1 MAMDG
6 LNLCAS
12 AAEIRA
18 ALMGGKID
26 KIYQPEKDELLLHVR
41 AGGENHKL
49 LLSASAAHGRAQLT
63 ELKRVNPQDAPMFCM
78 LLRRRILGGRIIAV
92 EQPSLDRT
100 LILRVEAQNEL
111 GDMETYALVCEI
123 MGKHSNIILLNG
135 ANIILDAARHVGAGV
150 SNVRFI
156 MPGLTYAP
164 PPPQEKKNPFFASEG
179 DFYSTLQVEGRL
191 DKALSNAFFGL
202 SPAMAQSLAFCT
214 VDTNDLSAL
223 SDEKKHELSLA
234 LKAFYEKLSTG
245 KFEACIALN
254 EYGEPIGVFP
264 FVPKGVPYRRE
275 AKLGAALDA
284 YYEQLDATERISR
297 RSASVRR
304 ILQNKLARV
313 EKKLSLYSDALGAT
327 EETER
332 LRLFGE
338 LITANLHTIK
348 RGTAEAAL
356 YNYYED
362 PPQVVL
368 VPMDT
373 RYSPSENAQRYFKK
387 YQKAKAAREMAAA
400 QREQA
405 LEELSYL
412 EGQLDNLDKCSTD
425 AELQELHEELVTL
438 GYIKREKTKQKPQ
451 KLPPSKPVCYISS
464 EGTEIYVGRNNA
476 QNDQLTLRFADG
488 EDYWLHVKGIP
499 GSHVI
504 VKSGGE
510 PGRQTLYEAALLAAH
525 FSRARGGSNVAV
537 DYTPRKY
544 VKKPSGAKPGM
555 VIYSTNKTAYVTP
568 DEASVKRIAQKR

>member
-1 MAMDG
+1 
-6 LNLCAS
+6 
-12 AAEIRA
+12 
-18 ALMGGKID
+18 
-26 KIYQPEKDELLLHVR
+26 
-41 AGGENHKL
+41 
-49 LLSASAAHGRAQLT
+49 
-63 ELKRVNPQDAPMFCM
+63 
-78 LLRRRILGGRIIAV
+78 
-92 EQPSLDRT
+92 
-100 LILRVEAQNEL
+100 
-111 GDMETYALVCEI
+111 
-123 MGKHSNIILLNG
+123 
-135 ANIILDAARHVGAGV
+135 
-150 SNVRFI
+150 
-156 MPGLTYAP
+156 
-164 PPPQEKKNPFFASEG
+164 
-179 DFYSTLQVEGRL
+179 
-191 DKALSNAFFGL
+191 
-202 SPAMAQSLAFCT
+202 
-214 VDTNDLSAL
+214 
-223 SDEKKHELSLA
+223 
-234 LKAFYEKLSTG
+234 
-245 KFEACIALN
+245 
-254 EYGEPIGVFP
+254 
-264 FVPKGVPYRRE
+264 
-275 AKLGAALDA
+275 
-284 YYEQLDATERISR
+284 ISR

-304 ILQNKLARV
+304 ILQNNHARV
-313 EKKLSLYSDALGAT
+313 EKKLSLYNDALGAT

-348 RGTAEAAL
+348 RGIAEAAL

-362 PPQVVL
+362 PPQAVM

-555 VIYSTNKTAYVTP
+555 VIYTTNKTAYVTP
-568 DEASVKRIAQKR
+568 DEASVKHIAQKQ